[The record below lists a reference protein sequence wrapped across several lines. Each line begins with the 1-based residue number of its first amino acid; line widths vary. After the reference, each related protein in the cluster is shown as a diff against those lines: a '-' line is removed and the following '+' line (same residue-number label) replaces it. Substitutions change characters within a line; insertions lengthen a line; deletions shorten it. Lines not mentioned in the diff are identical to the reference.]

1 MRRLLLILLL
11 LTLLLACVP
20 TPEEEFVVNKGDQNA
35 MIESSRSEETVEM
48 SDLRSVYHIPDRM
61 TGSCSSADGV
71 INVTIDAVIIVP
83 DGPLPI
89 VHVYAAEF
97 EQQIVTALWNELV
110 GDAVLYDQWEN
121 EETKADIER
130 DLKQYNEQLSQIQS
144 GELDE
149 NDAMYSVD
157 ELTEMIADLQT
168 RYASAPD
175 GHEKVIETGVL
186 HKQYFPL
193 GDNKRAAFRMGISAH
208 TEGEPWIQFKVENDT
223 DNTEMLIHYESD
235 GWSGIDARRSARFY
249 YYRNSDRSNCFDAAW
264 CCDCATL
271 IPIKPD
277 DPIPDAA
284 SGSLS
289 MTPSDACAEV
299 ERFLE
304 AVGLSDTF
312 TISRAVVSGDS
323 MQPDTPS
330 TEYGYSFELV
340 RKVGNT
346 TCNRSLLSTGASK
359 VNEDEFAP
367 TWSYE
372 QFMIGLDNEGI
383 FCVNW
388 KAPFTLGDTIN
399 ENAKLKDFSEIQA
412 IAERMLPMMEVENFQ
427 PEYSKKAYRTV
438 DRIELGLWRI
448 AEQNE
453 LGKGMLVPAYCFYGT
468 DSFTRTVKDAYHDF
482 SETSYRSRIVL
493 ILNAIDGSVID
504 PAKGY

>member
-1 MRRLLLILLL
+1 MKNFLFVFLS

-20 TPEEEFVVNKGDQNA
+20 TPEEEVVINKGDQSA
-35 MIESSRSEETVEM
+35 MIESSRSDETLKN
-48 SDLRSVYHIPDRM
+48 SDLQTTYHIPERM
-61 TGSCSSADGV
+61 TGSYSSADGV
-71 INVTIDAVIIVP
+71 IDVIVDAEIIVP

-89 VHVYAAEF
+89 VHVYATEF
-97 EQQIVTALWNELV
+97 EQPVVTALWNELI

-130 DLKQYNEQLSQIQS
+130 DLKQYNEQLNQIQS
-144 GELDE
+144 RKISET
-149 NDAMYSVD
+149 DAMYSAE
-157 ELTEMIADLQT
+157 ELSEMIADLQT

-175 GHEKVIETGVL
+175 GHEKAIETGVL

-193 GDNKRAAFRMGISAH
+193 GDNKRAASRMGIYAR
-208 TEGEPWIQFKVENDT
+208 TEGEPWIQCNVENDT
-223 DNTEMLIHYESD
+223 DNTEMLIDYESD
-235 GWSGIDARRSARFY
+235 GWCGIEARRRARFY
-249 YYRNSDRSNCFDAAW
+249 YYRSSDRSSCFDAAW
-264 CCDCATL
+264 CCDYATL
-271 IPIKPD
+271 IPVRRN
-277 DPIPDAA
+277 DPIPGVAT
-284 SGSLS
+284 GSLS
-289 MTPSDACAEV
+289 KTPSDAYAEV
-299 ERFLE
+299 ERFLA

-323 MQPDTPS
+323 MQPDTMS
-330 TEYGYSFELV
+330 TKYGYYFELV

-346 TCNRSLLSTGASK
+346 TCNRSLLSTGASR

-367 TWSYE
+367 SWSYE
-372 QFMIGLDNEGI
+372 HFMIGLDNDGI

-388 KAPFTLGDTIN
+388 SAPFTIGDTIN
-399 ENAKLKDFSEIQA
+399 ENAKLKDFSEIRS

-427 PEYSKKAYRTV
+427 PEYSEKAYRTV

-453 LGKGMLVPAYCFYGT
+453 LGKGMLVPVYCFYGT

-482 SETSYRSRIVL
+482 SEVSYSSHILL

-504 PAKGY
+504 PSKGY

>member
-1 MRRLLLILLL
+1 MKKIIITILVLS
-11 LTLLLACVP
+11 LLLACVP
-20 TPEEEFVVNKGDQNA
+20 TPEEEYVVNKSDQNA
-35 MIESSRSEETVEM
+35 MIESSRSEDAQTIT
-48 SDLRSVYHIPDRM
+48 DLRTAYHIPERM
-61 TGSCSSADGV
+61 TGNYSSADGV
-71 INVTIDAVIIVP
+71 IDVTVDAEIIVP

-97 EQQIVTALWNELV
+97 EQPIVTALWNELI
-110 GDAVLYDQWEN
+110 GDEVLYDQWEN

-130 DLKQYNEQLSQIQS
+130 DLKQYNEQLSRIQS

-149 NDAMYSVD
+149 NDAMYSAD
-157 ELTEMIADLQT
+157 ELTEMIADLQA

-175 GHEKVIETGVL
+175 GHEKAIETGVL

-193 GDNKRAAFRMGISAH
+193 GDNKRAASRMGIYAQ
-208 TEGEPWIQFKVENDT
+208 TEGEPWIQFNVENDT
-223 DNTEMLIHYESD
+223 DNTEMLIHYEND
-235 GWSGIDARRSARFY
+235 GWSGIDARRKARFY
-249 YYRNSDRSNCFDAAW
+249 YSRNSDRSSCFDAAW
-264 CCDCATL
+264 CCDYATL
-271 IPIKPD
+271 IPVRPD
-277 DPIPDAA
+277 DPIPSEAI
-284 SGSLS
+284 GSLS
-289 MTPSDACAEV
+289 MTPSDAYAEV
-299 ERFLE
+299 ERFL
-304 AVGLSDTF
+304 AVVGLSDTF
-312 TISRAVVSGDS
+312 TISRAVVCGDS

-330 TEYGYSFELV
+330 TVFGYCFELV
-340 RKVGNT
+340 RKINGS
-346 TCNRSLLSTGASK
+346 TCNRSLLTTQSSAVSA
-359 VNEDEFAP
+359 DEFAP
-367 TWSYE
+367 TWAYE
-372 QFMIGLDNEGI
+372 QFLIGLDNDGI

-388 KAPFTLGDTIN
+388 SAPFTPGDTIN

-468 DSFTRTVKDAYHDF
+468 DSFTRTIKDAYHDF
-482 SETSYRSRIVL
+482 TDESYRSRILL